1 MSQDTHEAHDAT
13 RPEAS
18 FDLLTDDGL
27 DTFPDL
33 ETDIPIVPFGLHF
46 GGETFD
52 STGMPMEELFR
63 RLKSDGPH
71 PTTSQPTPE
80 AFAEHYRRAERPLLV
95 VTLSAALSGSRNS
108 AEQARALVPEADVEI
123 HDARTLSAAQAFQ
136 LHAASLARAAG
147 QTRDAAIEAMK
158 SMHEATELFFTLD
171 TLEYLRKGGRI
182 GRVQAALGNVLNLK
196 PAVTVDKD
204 TAAYETVGRARTW
217 SKARSTLA
225 DLVTKKFGEGTAIR
239 VGLVQGED
247 VEDAMS
253 ILEQLRAR
261 HPIAW
266 HGVAKVGSALAIH
279 TGPRAVALAAAPATL
294 PWTVG
299 DLA

>member
-1 MSQDTHEAHDAT
+1 MTHDPQESPRSEPT
-13 RPEAS
+13 

-33 ETDIPIVPFGLHF
+33 ETDIPVVPFGLHF

-52 STGMPMEELFR
+52 STDMAMEDLFR
-63 RLKSDGPH
+63 RLTGDGPH

-95 VTLSAALSGSRNS
+95 VTLSAALSGTRNS
-108 AEQARALVPEADVEI
+108 AEQARALVPEADVVI

-147 QTRDAAIEAMK
+147 RTREDAITAMQR
-158 SMHEATELFFTLD
+158 MYEVTELFFTLD

-196 PAVTVDKD
+196 PVVTVDRD

-217 SKARSTLA
+217 SKARTTLA
-225 DLVTKKFGEGTAIR
+225 DLVTKTFGEGTSLR

-247 VEDAMS
+247 VEDAMT
-253 ILEQLRAR
+253 ILEVLKTR

-294 PWTVG
+294 PWTIG
-299 DLA
+299 DVT